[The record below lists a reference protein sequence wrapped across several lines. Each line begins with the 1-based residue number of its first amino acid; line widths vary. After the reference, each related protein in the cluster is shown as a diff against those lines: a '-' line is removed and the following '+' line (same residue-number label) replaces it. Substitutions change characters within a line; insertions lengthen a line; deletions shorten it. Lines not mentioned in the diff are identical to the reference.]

1 MKKLQGI
8 KQCVNWLIDNQG
20 EELICIED
28 NRVYGDAVNDTVSL
42 THKRNEGNSSL
53 KIIWGTSNGSVCYTV
68 FDECVWSPVIPK
80 FTLPKTQ
87 TIIPM
92 PEVLPPKVELV
103 TKDHSDIDIKYYKD
117 KIDKLLDIIN
127 NLTNLIE

>member
-80 FTLPKTQ
+80 FTLP
-87 TIIPM
+87 IIPI
-92 PEVLPPKVELV
+92 PEALPPKVEFV
-103 TKDHSDIDIKYYKD
+103 TKDHSDIDIKYYKS
-117 KIDKLLDIIN
+117 KIDKLLDIID
-127 NLTNLIE
+127 NLTKEEL